1 MVITKTTHEYMN
13 LCLPPST
20 VAFVKIDTDKCAD
33 IAQKYNIRAMP
44 TFIFVKDN
52 NVVET
57 VRVLN
62 IDGLSFPHSIVL
74 GPWSSQVLL
83 AKCSQ

>member
-1 MVITKTTHEYMN
+1 MCELTRASSTHMVITETTHEHMN
-13 LCLPPST
+13 PRLPPSI

-44 TFIFVKDN
+44 TFIFIKDN

-57 VRVLN
+57 VGVID
-62 IDGLSFPHSIVL
+62 IDGFHSL
-74 GPWSSQVLL
+74 T
-83 AKCSQ
+83 

>member
-1 MVITKTTHEYMN
+1 MVITETYEHMN
-13 LCLPPST
+13 LRLPPST

-44 TFIFVKDN
+44 TFIFIKDD

-57 VRVLN
+57 VRVIN
-62 IDGLSFPHSIVL
+62 IDSLSPL
-74 GPWSSQVLL
+74 TQSS
-83 AKCSQ
+83 